1 MSMTNSKS
9 IFVVGQPDDE
19 PPSQYR
25 PTSKPAARN
34 HETASL
40 LRAPHA
46 VTKTTQFSEGDWSE
60 RYELARGPAT
70 NTAPLRTPTP
80 STSNPT
86 TTNTTMTH
94 QPQTQ
99 QARDVEILRELITTT
114 VGNATFA
121 MNTFNLP
128 AAAQALRQAANFADR
143 LVLVNAGTLVGNAG
157 LSGEFAGYD
166 MNAEIGDE
174 PAAKTKVATNTGK
187 PGSEFD
193 GYDMN
198 ESV

>member
-1 MSMTNSKS
+1 MTNSKT

-19 PPSQYR
+19 PAPQYR
-25 PTSKPAARN
+25 PAPQSSTRN
-34 HETASL
+34 HETAAL
-40 LRAPHA
+40 LRAPLG
-46 VTKTTQFSEGDWSE
+46 VDKPTQFSDDHWSE
-60 RYELARGPAT
+60 RYELAGGPAT
-70 NTAPLRTPTP
+70 NTAALRTPTP
-80 STSNPT
+80 PTSNPT

-99 QARDVEILRELITTT
+99 QARDVEILRELITTA

-128 AAAQALRQAANFADR
+128 SAAKALREAANFADR
-143 LVLVNAGTLVGNAG
+143 LVLVNAGTVVGNAG
-157 LSGEFAGYD
+157 LPGEFAGYD

-174 PAAKTKVATNTGK
+174 PAAKAKAVTNFGK
-187 PGSEFD
+187 PGSEFS

-198 ESV
+198 ESI

>member
-1 MSMTNSKS
+1 MTNSKT

-19 PPSQYR
+19 PASQYR
-25 PTSKPAARN
+25 TAPQSATRN

-46 VTKTTQFSEGDWSE
+46 VTKTTQFSDGDWSE

-70 NTAPLRTPTP
+70 NTAPLRAPTPTI
-80 STSNPT
+80 SNPT

-128 AAAQALRQAANFADR
+128 AAAKALREAANFADR

-157 LSGEFAGYD
+157 LPGEFAGYD
-166 MNAEIGDE
+166 LNALVDDE
-174 PAAKTKVATNTGK
+174 PAAKTKAATNARN
-187 PGSEFD
+187 PGSEFA
-193 GYDMN
+193 GYDLN
-198 ESV
+198 EPV